1 MTLLKN
7 KWIRACR
14 TLAGVLLVCFAAAS
28 CSSRSLLDETGETPL
43 PAWDYDEPVCFGF
56 FLDAPDTALPCD
68 LIFSLKHTGDFA
80 WSNAFFLIT
89 TVFPDMNTSV
99 DTLEC
104 LLAEPSG
111 RWYGDRLGKYYSMS
125 VLYKQGIRFPMPGEY
140 RFMIQHAMRE
150 DALENIT
157 AVGLKILPTER

>member
-1 MTLLKN
+1 MTPPRNRRFRRWKN
-7 KWIRACR
+7 
-14 TLAGVLLVCFAAAS
+14 LAGALCFCFAAAS
-28 CSSRSLLDETGETPL
+28 CGSRNLLDETGETPF
-43 PAWDYDEPVCFGF
+43 PAWDFDEPVCFGF
-56 FLDAPDTALPCD
+56 FLNDPDTALPCD

-140 RFMIQHAMRE
+140 RFVIQHAMRD
-150 DALENIT
+150 DALKNIS
-157 AVGLKILPTER
+157 AVGLKISPTER